1 MNQWCKQ
8 EAKAAWSLP
17 SSFFPFYFSNK
28 HLAADWPSSCF
39 FSLFHEPFHQFWIL
53 ALFPLFQPLIVSHIH
68 HTGGLCSRLY
78 SPEGQ
83 MEELCYCC
91 HTGIKKITAT
101 SALRVCVCAKLLQCS
116 WFGIYCIQSCLMT
129 HLQPSFGKQV
139 CRQAGVLDKPADL
152 CTIISDDTFV
162 HVCVHMCSMFVSES
176 NRRRVGR
183 QRG

>member
-53 ALFPLFQPLIVSHIH
+53 ALFPLFQPLIVSHIP

-101 SALRVCVCAKLLQCS
+101 SALRVCVCVKLLQCS

-129 HLQPSFGKQV
+129 HSQPSFGKQV